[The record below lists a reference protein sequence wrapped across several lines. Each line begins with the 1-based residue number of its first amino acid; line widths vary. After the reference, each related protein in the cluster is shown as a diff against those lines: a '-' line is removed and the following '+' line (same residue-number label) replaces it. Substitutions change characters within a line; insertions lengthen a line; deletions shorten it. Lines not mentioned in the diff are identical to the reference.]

1 METLLLAVVIILQIV
16 LIGLILYRDYHLL
29 PAGLGVR
36 ETSQIS
42 QETAQKKK
50 ANSQNL
56 WENPP
61 PASAE
66 LKLTVAE
73 FKDKYDRSESW
84 DGDFVA

>member
-29 PAGLGVR
+29 PVGLGFR
-36 ETSQIS
+36 EDLQIS
-42 QETAQKKK
+42 EQTAEKHPASSKI
-50 ANSQNL
+50 
-56 WENPP
+56 WDNPP

-73 FKDKYDRSESW
+73 FKDKYDRSEPW